1 MNSSQNAC
9 FNLSYSITSKASLA
23 IGYNDIKIFD
33 LNPTPLDEKIEW
45 FPKNPNGE
53 ELCIK
58 ELTKSFDRIFK
69 IIFTPNINGFDN
81 DMIALHFN
89 EPKDVDIEE
98 NSIHFKPINSSL
110 LSQLPFL
117 IHWWNN
123 NIDSNFEFENQ
134 WPFMFPREN
143 WKLYRDFISFNGCKM
158 KN

>member
-1 MNSSQNAC
+1 
-9 FNLSYSITSKASLA
+9 
-23 IGYNDIKIFD
+23 
-33 LNPTPLDEKIEW
+33 
-45 FPKNPNGE
+45 
-53 ELCIK
+53 
-58 ELTKSFDRIFK
+58 
-69 IIFTPNINGFDN
+69 
-81 DMIALHFN
+81 MIALHFN